1 MEFKKKKLRL
11 KDAEK
16 RKDKLQKYSIFR
28 IIARN
33 TISSIYGAECLNI
46 KKIPH
51 PL

>member
-1 MEFKKKKLRL
+1 MSE
-11 KDAEK
+11 EK
-16 RKDKLQKYSIFR
+16 IDIKTATVKLQKYSNFR

-51 PL
+51 TL